1 MGHVSAPTLP
11 DLTQLAM
18 TESFFCLLRNGCV
31 GAPSR
36 PFFFFFFLFQLYF
49 LPLTKRGNPCFGR
62 LTFRN
67 VVDSSS
73 SGASQPESH
82 TT

>member
-18 TESFFCLLRNGCV
+18 AESFFCLLLCRRNGCF

-36 PFFFFFFLFQLYF
+36 PFFFFFNSFF
-49 LPLTKRGNPCFGR
+49 
-62 LTFRN
+62 
-67 VVDSSS
+67 
-73 SGASQPESH
+73 ASD
-82 TT
+82 